1 MSVSPL
7 TVAAAFAAA
16 LAVGTFVLELARPL
30 KPLSPRLRPYTEVA
44 RSRLA
49 LPPDVGLE
57 PIFFG
62 EAVRR
67 VLGPMG
73 EIVARTVSRLFRLG
87 DIEAIDLRLRQ
98 AGHPMSIETYR
109 RRHVAWAVGS
119 PLCLL
124 LAALYI
130 KAPAPLIILVVLLG
144 AAAGIR
150 KMPANLKAEIVK
162 RCDRMRNDL
171 YTIAQLLAVRVQ
183 ARSTLLVAIRD
194 LVEQGS
200 GPVID
205 DLARGLS
212 LIAVGYGDEA
222 AFRLLDKET
231 PEPTAGIFYR
241 FLASATTASINLP
254 PALLQRATEMKRE
267 RREEV
272 ERLSIKRTTA
282 MLVPNLLIMAPVMIL
297 FMAAPL
303 PSLVFGK

>member
-1 MSVSPL
+1 
-7 TVAAAFAAA
+7 
-16 LAVGTFVLELARPL
+16 
-30 KPLSPRLRPYTEVA
+30 
-44 RSRLA
+44 
-49 LPPDVGLE
+49 
-57 PIFFG
+57 
-62 EAVRR
+62 
-67 VLGPMG
+67 MG
-73 EIVARTVSRLFRLG
+73 EFVGRAMSRLFRLG
-87 DIEAIDLRLRQ
+87 DIEGIDLRLRQ
-98 AGHPMSIETYR
+98 AGHPMGIETYR
-109 RRHVAWAVGS
+109 RRHVAWAVAS

-130 KAPAPLIILVVLLG
+130 KAPAPLVVLVVLLG
-144 AAAGIR
+144 AAAGMR
-150 KMPANLKAEIVK
+150 KMPAYLKAETAK

-183 ARSTLLVAIRD
+183 ARSTLLVAIRE

-205 DLARGLS
+205 DLSRALN

-241 FLASATTASINLP
+241 FLASATTASIDLP